1 MARLITVALRLLIWL
16 LLSADITLINFLIGL
31 LVAMLLQMGRR
42 SRPLPPQQLL
52 ASLFSSLAAIPQA
65 YIEAMQLL
73 LGGKA
78 LEERL
83 ESQRFIG
90 PRSALL
96 VFLEVF
102 RVTITPLT
110 IALGIEPEGRAFRV
124 HRLAPPPAPRQGL
137 PGGER

>member
-1 MARLITVALRLLIWL
+1 
-16 LLSADITLINFLIGL
+16 
-31 LVAMLLQMGRR
+31 
-42 SRPLPPQQLL
+42 
-52 ASLFSSLAAIPQA
+52 
-65 YIEAMQLL
+65 MQLL

-78 LEERL
+78 LEEQL
-83 ESQRFIG
+83 ESQRFMG

-110 IALGIEPEGRAFRV
+110 IALGIEPGGRAFRV
-124 HRLAPPPAPRQGL
+124 HRLAPPHQDL